1 MANNMDYQVS
11 VKVVLDTSGVQSQV
25 KNIGGTVSKGIT
37 QSSKGW
43 LDQVTYQQ
51 AQMIARTALTAVQA
65 MIDEV
70 RTLDA
75 SITEFKKVSDLTGT
89 ALDGYVTKLGEI
101 GRETARTTAEMVDAA
116 TQFKK
121 SGYTEEDSATLA
133 KTATMFQNI
142 ADSQLSASDAST
154 FLISQ
159 MVAFGIEAENSIH
172 IIDAINEVS
181 NNYAV
186 SSTDVSSAL
195 SKTSS
200 AMVVLGNSFEQTIG
214 LVTSGGE
221 ILQGQAGKVARGLVA

>member
-65 MIDEV
+65 MVDEV

-133 KTATMFQNI
+133 KTATWKQVEYTVMYI
-142 ADSQLSASDAST
+142 
-154 FLISQ
+154 
-159 MVAFGIEAENSIH
+159 
-172 IIDAINEVS
+172 
-181 NNYAV
+181 
-186 SSTDVSSAL
+186 
-195 SKTSS
+195 
-200 AMVVLGNSFEQTIG
+200 
-214 LVTSGGE
+214 
-221 ILQGQAGKVARGLVA
+221 